1 MFELG
6 HKAGCGG
13 IMVDGVDTGSES
25 CAAKQ
30 GSVLNPFQKIKIVL
44 DVVIFEIQPQNRSF
58 DWYSFDICHYIYF
71 FSSR

>member
-30 GSVLNPFQKIKIVL
+30 GSALDPFQKIKIV
-44 DVVIFEIQPQNRSF
+44 
-58 DWYSFDICHYIYF
+58 
-71 FSSR
+71 